1 MRQYEAA
8 LKELTDLLKSTNAK
22 LETRK
27 KTKKE
32 DVADDKLQAVERLIS
47 VSTVILIIISLRG

>member
-1 MRQYEAA
+1 MKQYEAA

-22 LETRK
+22 VETRK

>member
-22 LETRK
+22 VETRK

-47 VSTVILIIISLRG
+47 VSTVILI